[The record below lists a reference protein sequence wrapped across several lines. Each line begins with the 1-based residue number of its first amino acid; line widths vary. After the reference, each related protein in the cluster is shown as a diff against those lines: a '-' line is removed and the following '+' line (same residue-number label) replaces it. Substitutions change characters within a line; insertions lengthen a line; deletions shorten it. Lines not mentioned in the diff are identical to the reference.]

1 MDIILVIYAV
11 LVFLI
16 GPIWIIKSVKTDSQN
31 RIKMVMTIII
41 GTLLV
46 ASAIYALISV
56 CLLYTSDAADDLI
69 GVDLGGRRII
79 KKKIF
84 SSRRRHTRCLRVSWA
99 RRCV

>member
-16 GPIWIIKSVKTDSQN
+16 GPIWTIKSVKTDSQN

-46 ASAIYALISV
+46 ASVIYALISV
-56 CLLYTSDAADDLI
+56 L
-69 GVDLGGRRII
+69 
-79 KKKIF
+79 K
-84 SSRRRHTRCLRVSWA
+84 
-99 RRCV
+99 

>member
-46 ASAIYALISV
+46 ASVIYALISV
-56 CLLYTSDAADDLI
+56 LN
-69 GVDLGGRRII
+69 
-79 KKKIF
+79 
-84 SSRRRHTRCLRVSWA
+84 
-99 RRCV
+99 

>member
-16 GPIWIIKSVKTDSQN
+16 GPIWIIKSVKTDSKN

-46 ASAIYALISV
+46 ASVIYALISV
-56 CLLYTSDAADDLI
+56 L
-69 GVDLGGRRII
+69 
-79 KKKIF
+79 K
-84 SSRRRHTRCLRVSWA
+84 
-99 RRCV
+99 

>member
-16 GPIWIIKSVKTDSQN
+16 GPIWIIKSVKRDSQN
-31 RIKMVMTIII
+31 RIKMGMTLVI

-56 CLLYTSDAADDLI
+56 L
-69 GVDLGGRRII
+69 
-79 KKKIF
+79 K
-84 SSRRRHTRCLRVSWA
+84 
-99 RRCV
+99 